1 MNYKYTSIIIE
12 PRKHKALEFVLNNM
26 LECLSNDWKIVF
38 FHGNNNIEYSTLIV
52 NKLNLMFNNRIP
64 AVNLNVDDLN
74 QKTYSKLL
82 ATKSIVYD
90 HINTEYFLVFQ
101 TDSMMF
107 KRNINF
113 MDFFIHGNY
122 DYVGAPWLITNYQPT
137 KDRSFIG
144 NGGFSLR
151 KTQTMLKIIENYP
164 WNEESTNPIV
174 FNEDLYFSKHYDN
187 INILKPSYETA
198 KQFCVDEVFTQFTM
212 ACHRPWC
219 HDHFNKLVEIYPECG
234 VLKDLQSVDI

>member
-1 MNYKYTSIIIE
+1 MDYKYTAIIIE

-26 LECLSNDWKIVF
+26 LECLSNNWKIVC
-38 FHGNNNIEYSTLIV
+38 FHGNNNIEYSSFIV
-52 NKLNLMFNNRIP
+52 NKLNLVFNNRIQT
-64 AVNLNVDDLN
+64 VNLNVDDLN

-82 ATKSIVYD
+82 ATKSIIYE
-90 HINTEYFLVFQ
+90 HIDTEYFLVFQ

-122 DYVGAPWLITNYQPT
+122 DYVGAPWLVTNYQPT

-151 KTQTMLKIIENYP
+151 KTQTMLKIIENHP
-164 WNEESTNPIV
+164 WNEESIDPIV
-174 FNEDLYFSKHYDN
+174 FNEDLYFSKNY
-187 INILKPSYETA
+187 INIHVLKPSYETA
-198 KQFCVDEVFTQFTM
+198 KQFCVDEVFTDFTM
-212 ACHRPWC
+212 ACHKPWS
-219 HDHFNKLVEIYPECG
+219 HHHFDKFVKIYPECG
-234 VLKDLQSVDI
+234 ILKDLQDI